1 MVEAILLPYFD
12 IRELVTF
19 AGLSKSARSMF
30 TLFDSRCVNF
40 KNLLNQKLDLD
51 DAAQNLL
58 SKCEVFMDILKFIA
72 SYSQ

>member
-1 MVEAILLPYFD
+1 MVEAILLPYLD

-19 AGLSKSARSMF
+19 AGLSKGARSMF

-40 KNLLNQKLDLD
+40 KNLLSQKLDLD
-51 DAAQNLL
+51 DEALNLL

-72 SYSQ
+72 SYS